1 MLEIIHAYQIV
12 IEFHKSNKAVD
23 NLEYLIL
30 NLYNCIV
37 QNIKINCLTDIS
49 KNQTTYIGPGPI
61 PIRQASTRTAD
72 DVSYSVASFVVSFC
86 DQFCCSCFERKLIFS
101 VYI

>member
-1 MLEIIHAYQIV
+1 MFEIINSYQVVVRLI
-12 IEFHKSNKAVD
+12 
-23 NLEYLIL
+23 IL
-30 NLYNCIV
+30 NLYNCML
-37 QNIKINCLTDIS
+37 QNISINCLTDIS
-49 KNQTTYIGPGPI
+49 KNQTTYIGPSPI

>member
-1 MLEIIHAYQIV
+1 ML
-12 IEFHKSNKAVD
+12 
-23 NLEYLIL
+23 
-30 NLYNCIV
+30 
-37 QNIKINCLTDIS
+37 QNISINCLTDIS
-49 KNQTTYIGPGPI
+49 KNQTTYIGPSPI